1 MTHGKARAV
10 VLPLGLFTS
19 LALSLSCG
27 DPAPPPS
34 MSPASCLDEAGLREA
49 PRPLPLGDFLLDQDG
64 HSAPAQVSIS
74 PGPPVPGAVLL
85 RLLPGPGLDPA
96 ACLQIHALEDG
107 DGKPWVTPPASR
119 DDLGPYCRSCPQRVA
134 VAVGGGSFVLPS
146 GDGSDR
152 DRVAGPLTLR
162 GALRDC
168 ETLLSARP
176 APGRARYLRVEA
188 LGLAPAAPE
197 RRGVLPVEILITP
210 SSPFADPASEATLTA
225 AFALLNQDL
234 AQAGVSVAVLRRH
247 VLAGAPEP
255 LDFTAGDHGALR
267 ALVAGARCPDQAVAP
282 IVFSGCLRLRD
293 PVLGRTDEP
302 EGYATHIPGGTG
314 DGVFIKG
321 RSCVGPF
328 PGAPFPW
335 PASLLAKVLLHELGH
350 FLGLYHTV
358 EQDGA
363 ADALPDTG
371 PDNIMH
377 FRPTTEG
384 ARGLS
389 PAQVRVLR
397 RHPFVR
403 YP

>member
-1 MTHGKARAV
+1 MRARA
-10 VLPLGLFTS
+10 LPPG
-19 LALSLSCG
+19 LALALALCMSCG

-34 MSPASCLDEAGLREA
+34 MSPASCLDEAGLRA
-49 PRPLPLGDFLLDQDG
+49 GPRPLPLGDFLLDPDG
-64 HSAPAQVSIS
+64 HSAPAQM
-74 PGPPVPGAVLL
+74 PVPAAGMTGAVLL
-85 RLLPGPGLDPA
+85 RLLPGPGLEPA
-96 ACLQIHALEDG
+96 ACLQIHALHDG

-152 DRVAGPLTLR
+152 DRVVGPLTLR

-168 ETLLSARP
+168 ETFLSARP
-176 APGRARYLRVEA
+176 AAGQAHALRVEA
-188 LGLAPAAPE
+188 LGLAPVAPE
-197 RRGVLPVEILITP
+197 RRGVLPVEVLIAP
-210 SSPFADPASEATLTA
+210 SSPFVDPAGDSTLTD
-225 AFALLNQDL
+225 AFVQLNRDLDL

-247 VLAGAPEP
+247 VLPAAPEP
-255 LDFTAGDHGALR
+255 LDFTAGDHRALR
-267 ALVAGARCPDQAVAP
+267 ALVAGARCPDQAVTP
-282 IVFSGCLRLRD
+282 IVFGGCLRLRD

-302 EGYATHIPGGTG
+302 EGYATHVPGGAG

-358 EQDGA
+358 EPDGT
-363 ADALPDTG
+363 ADALLDTG

-384 ARGLS
+384 ARGLT